1 MIRLQGVGY
10 RYPEAEG
17 PALRAVSLH
26 VEEGEFVLVT
36 GASGAGKSTL
46 LRTLNGLVPHF
57 SGGEIWG
64 EVQVAGHDPVAEGP
78 RAMSRIV
85 GFVQQDPEAQF
96 VVDTVEDEL
105 AFALGNHGFPP
116 AVMRKRVEEVLDQLG
131 IAHLRHR
138 RVSTLS
144 GGEKQRVA
152 IGSVLTLQP
161 RILVLDEPTSQLD
174 PQAAEEVLTS
184 LRHLNLDLGL
194 TVLVSEHRLE
204 RVVQYADKVVYLPR
218 AGEPPVVGTPEEVLR
233 QMPYRPPLVE
243 LGMAL
248 GWYPLP
254 LTLKE
259 ARRWARDLPLHPPDG
274 SEARERPSGPPVLW
288 AEDVWYAYNGTP
300 ALRGMQL
307 TAWKGQ
313 VVALVGRNGSGK
325 TTFFKCLVG
334 LLRPARGRLQVVG
347 LDAGQVPLE
356 AIVAHVGYVPQDPG
370 ALLFAESVVE
380 ELAFTRQA
388 RGLPPRDPSP
398 LLNLLGLEGKG
409 ARYPRDLSVG
419 ERQRVALG
427 AVLAGDPEVLLLDE
441 PTRGMDLEQKATLAR
456 FLQEWVEGGRT
467 ALIATHDVEWVAR
480 CADRVVLMGEG
491 QAVAEGPPREVMG
504 ASLAFATQMA
514 KLFGDPRLL
523 TVEDVLRAVEGAR
536 P

>member
-1 MIRLQGVGY
+1 MIRLQGLGY

-17 PALRAVSLH
+17 PALRDVTLR

-36 GASGAGKSTL
+36 GASGSGKSTL
-46 LRTLNGLVPHF
+46 LRALNGLVPHF
-57 SGGEIWG
+57 SGGSVWG
-64 EVQVAGHDPVAEGP
+64 EVRVAGHDPVAEGP
-78 RAMSRIV
+78 GAMSRIV

-105 AFALGNHGFPP
+105 AFAMENHGFPP

-161 RILVLDEPTSQLD
+161 RVLVLDEPTSQLD
-174 PQAAEEVLTS
+174 PQAAEEVLTT

-194 TVLVSEHRLE
+194 TVIISEHRLE
-204 RVVQYADKVVYLPR
+204 RVVQYADKVVYMPQ
-218 AGEPPVVGTPEEVLR
+218 AGVPPVVGTPEEVLR

-243 LGMAL
+243 LGVAL
-248 GWYPLP
+248 GWHPLP
-254 LTLKE
+254 LTLKD
-259 ARRWARDLPLHPPDG
+259 ARRWARDLILHPSDG
-274 SEARERPSGPPVLW
+274 SDVRDEPSGLPVLW

-300 ALRGMQL
+300 ALQGMRLSAWQGQL
-307 TAWKGQ
+307 
-313 VVALVGRNGSGK
+313 VALMGRNGSGK
-325 TTFFKCLVG
+325 TTLLKCLVG
-334 LLRPARGRLQVVG
+334 LLRPARGRLLVAG
-347 LDAGQVPLE
+347 LDAVQSPLE
-356 AIVAHVGYVPQDPG
+356 ALVVHVGYVPQDPG
-370 ALLFAESVVE
+370 ALLFAETVAE

-388 RGLPPRDPSP
+388 RGLPPTDPGP
-398 LLNLLGLEGKG
+398 LLDLLGLGDK
-409 ARYPRDLSVG
+409 ALRYPRDLSVG

-427 AVLAGDPEVLLLDE
+427 AVLAGEPEVLLLDE

-456 FLQEWVEGGRT
+456 FLRRWVEGGRT
-467 ALIATHDVEWVAR
+467 ALIATHDVEWVAQ

-504 ASLAFATQMA
+504 GSLAFATQMA

-523 TVEDVLRAVEGAR
+523 TVEDVLQALGRAR